1 MQDES
6 ALTMYLPYLQAPSP
20 EFFSFMTFLVRTS
33 NDPAN
38 LTSTVRESIKDLDN
52 EVPISSVATL
62 AQLIAEATSEP
73 RFNAVVVSLFGIQ
86 ALLLATIG
94 IHGILSYWV
103 TLRTHEIGIR
113 TAIGATQTDILK
125 LVVGRVCFSWELA

>member
-38 LTSTVRESIKDLDN
+38 LTSTVRESIKNLDN

-62 AQLIAEATSEP
+62 ASEP